1 MFATVH
7 EMRTAKNTLIDGDPM
22 DPIST
27 DLITQQINLPMGREP
42 TGDGWRILTGNVST
56 NLWARVAY
64 RYEIEE

>member
-7 EMRTAKNTLIDGDPM
+7 EMRTAKNTLIEGDPM
-22 DPIST
+22 DPVST
-27 DLITQQINLPMGREP
+27 DMITQRLNLDMGKQP
-42 TGDGWRILTGNVST
+42 IGDGWRILTGNNHT